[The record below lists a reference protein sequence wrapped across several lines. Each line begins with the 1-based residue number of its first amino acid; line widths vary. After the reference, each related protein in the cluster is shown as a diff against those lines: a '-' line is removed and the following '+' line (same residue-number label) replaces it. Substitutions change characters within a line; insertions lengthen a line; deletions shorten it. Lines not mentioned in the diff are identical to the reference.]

1 MNVRFVVLTVKG
13 LEDMF
18 IPMLNNCKTTKFLK
32 KIHAQIVKFS
42 LSQSNYL
49 VTRMVEICDTIGDID
64 YANSLFTKVDDPNNY
79 LYNSMIR
86 AYTHKHRYISCI
98 NMYRQMMRGIASPD
112 EYTYPF
118 VIRSCSATLRVDI
131 GEQFHG
137 NVCRFGLMSS
147 VVIANSL
154 LDMYVKCDRMGYA
167 RKMFD
172 EMSERDVIS
181 WNGLICGYVRLRQ
194 VKKARDLFDEM
205 PNKSIVSWTAMISGY
220 TKTGCYGDA
229 LEVFRRMQMV
239 GVKPDWISLVSV
251 LPACAQLGALELGK
265 WIHFYAEKYGYLR
278 KTSVCNAL
286 MEMYAKCGSVDQAW
300 QLFGQMSE
308 RDVISWSTM
317 IGGLANHGRAHEA
330 LKLFHEMQRSAVEPN
345 EITFVGLLCAC
356 AHAGLCDD
364 GLRYFDSMKDDYKI
378 EPGIEH
384 YGCLVD
390 LLGRTGRLER
400 ALAIIK
406 SMPVKPDSAI
416 WGSLLSSCRTHRNL
430 EIAVVAMEHLLELE
444 PEDTGNYI
452 LLANIY
458 ADLGKW
464 DGVSRM
470 RKFIRSKSM
479 KKTPGCS
486 LIEINS
492 LVQEFLSGDNSKPFS
507 KDIHEVLELLALHQ
521 SKENDLVIDTILD

>member
-1 MNVRFVVLTVKG
+1 MEVKFGFLTIKG

-18 IPMLNNCKTTKFLK
+18 IPVLRNCKSTTFLK

-49 VTRMVEICDTIGDID
+49 VTKMVEICDTTGEID
-64 YANSLFTKVDDPNNY
+64 YANLLFEQVEDPNNY
-79 LYNSMIR
+79 LYNCIIR
-86 AYTHKHRYISCI
+86 AYTYRHRYISCI
-98 NMYRQMMRGIASPD
+98 SVYKQMMEGTICPD
-112 EYTYPF
+112 EYTYPS
-118 VIRSCSATLRVDI
+118 VIRSCGGILHIDL
-131 GEQFHG
+131 GEQLHSH
-137 NVCRFGLMSS
+137 VWRFGLNSS
-147 VVIANSL
+147 NVIANSL
-154 LDMYVKCDRMGYA
+154 LDMYVKCDRMRHA
-167 RKMFD
+167 RNVFD

-181 WNGLICGYVRLRQ
+181 WNSLICGHVKLRE
-194 VKKARDLFDEM
+194 VKKARALFDEM
-205 PNKSIVSWTAMISGY
+205 PKKSIVSWTAMITGY

-239 GVKPDWISLVSV
+239 GMKPDWISLVSV

-286 MEMYAKCGSVDQAW
+286 MEMYAKCGSVHQAW
-300 QLFGQMSE
+300 QLFNEMSE

-317 IGGLANHGRAHEA
+317 IGGLANHGRAPEA
-330 LKLFHEMQRSAVEPN
+330 LKLFHEMQTSGVEPN

-364 GLRYFDSMKDDYKI
+364 GLRYFDSMKNDYSI
-378 EPGIEH
+378 DPGIEH

-430 EIAVVAMEHLLELE
+430 EIAVIAMEHLLELE

-470 RKFIRSKSM
+470 RKLIRSKSM

-492 LVQEFLSGDNSKPFS
+492 LVQEFMSGYNSKPFS
-507 KDIHEVLELLALHQ
+507 RDIHEVLELLALHQ
-521 SKENDLVIDTILD
+521 SRENDLVDTILE